1 MWGRGVL
8 VRDVSAY
15 ARLGR
20 CLRVSVG
27 TEAENEALLDGLR
40 RALGEAPARQVAGVR
55 EGR

>member
-1 MWGRGVL
+1 
-8 VRDVSAY
+8 VRDVSTY
-15 ARLGR
+15 PRLGR

-40 RALGEAPARQVAGVR
+40 RALGEAPARQVAGAR